1 MAEKAPNIRF
11 DDSPENWK
19 QRKFKEIFDLLGNNS
34 LSRAELNYDSG
45 IVQNVHYGDI
55 LTQLSQLENRC

>member
-45 IVQNVHYGDI
+45 IVQNVRFV
-55 LTQLSQLENRC
+55 L